1 MEDTNGKYMENT
13 WQFSRTNS
21 KAFRTIRKTV
31 RDTTRDVSRGD
42 MLTVRWYEIPVFI
55 PN

>member
-1 MEDTNGKYMENT
+1 MIVFMNKQYII
-13 WQFSRTNS
+13 

-42 MLTVRWYEIPVFI
+42 MLIVRWYEIPVFI